1 MVLFNYIKYK
11 LHKLGFYFY
20 SVKYSLQD
28 NNGLFYSIIS
38 NLKLFSRNSGYY
50 EYIEIPITTRC
61 SLRCKNCSNII
72 PYYKC
77 SGDYDINVLIRSI
90 KTYLKCIERIVYVRV
105 LGGEPFLSD
114 NLKPVL
120 LQLIK
125 SDKIQRI
132 EIVTNGTVVF
142 NDYKLIRILKNSRIV
157 VCISKYSFVDSS
169 KLIRLLRDNNINYR
183 IDNMKYW
190 MNYGEPV
197 KRDKDEKELKRQFFK
212 CSHVCNSLV
221 NGQVHLCPRSGHGTD
236 LGIIKNNK
244 DDYVDLLDNSMSIQ
258 DKKDSLN
265 KLFRKKYIEACRYC
279 IYGTK
284 KSTKIPVA
292 EQLKK

>member
-1 MVLFNYIKYK
+1 MVLFNYVKYR

-20 SVKYSLQD
+20 SVKYSYED
-28 NNGLFYSIIS
+28 KKGLFYSVIS
-38 NLKLFSRNSGYY
+38 SLKLFFRKSGYY

-77 SGDYDINVLIRSI
+77 RNDFDINILIRSI
-90 KTYLKCIERIVYVRV
+90 KMYLKCIERIVYVRV

-142 NDYKLIRILKNSRIV
+142 NDSKLIKMLKNRRIV

-169 KLIRLLRDNNINYR
+169 KLIRLLKDNNIKYR

-190 MNYGEPV
+190 MDYGEPI

-212 CSHVCNSLV
+212 CSHIICVVSIHIEITFTDTANRFEPCNILWF
-221 NGQVHLCPRSGHGTD
+221 
-236 LGIIKNNK
+236 
-244 DDYVDLLDNSMSIQ
+244 Y
-258 DKKDSLN
+258 
-265 KLFRKKYIEACRYC
+265 KLFICNHIFV
-279 IYGTK
+279 IYRHCFKLTTR
-284 KSTKIPVA
+284 S
-292 EQLKK
+292 